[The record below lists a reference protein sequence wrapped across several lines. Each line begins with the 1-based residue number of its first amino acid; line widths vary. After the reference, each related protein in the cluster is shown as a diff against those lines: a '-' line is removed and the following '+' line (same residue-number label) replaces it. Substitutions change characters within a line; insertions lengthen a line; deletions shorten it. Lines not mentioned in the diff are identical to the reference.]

1 MDSAFKRVSEAPLP
15 VLDLLEES
23 VFALYQSIN
32 QSAIEVFLIA
42 IFGGKEKFHQLDK
55 KNQSKNNRVQ
65 SD

>member
-1 MDSAFKRVSEAPLP
+1 MDSAFKQVSEAPLP
-15 VLDLLEES
+15 VLDLLEEL

-55 KNQSKNNRVQ
+55 KN
-65 SD
+65 